1 MLKQER
7 IGVQD
12 NFFELGGHSLLA
24 TQVISRIRAAF
35 RVQFP
40 IIDFLLSPTIAEL
53 AGKISQY
60 PRAETEE
67 EETERVLRELE
78 EMSDEEAERLLPDE
92 MEKKDEAAG
101 GGNPE

>member
-1 MLKQER
+1 M
-7 IGVQD
+7 
-12 NFFELGGHSLLA
+12 
-24 TQVISRIRAAF
+24 
-35 RVQFP
+35 
-40 IIDFLLSPTIAEL
+40 
-53 AGKISQY
+53 Y